1 MMEII
6 KNICYYTGAILLGS
20 VICSLILYGSHRLH
34 SYLHKKFLFYKRS
47 YGLLISFPFSV
58 MMVLFFS
65 KRKSIITYGG
75 WYRLEQDQ
83 KQIFE
88 YMFITNLL
96 KRKAAIKSNLEYAQA
111 QYYLEKNKGNTV
123 FSKDYGYR
131 VGLTQTVEDFKS
143 KLQTLK
149 IKKDGES

>member
-1 MMEII
+1 
-6 KNICYYTGAILLGS
+6 
-20 VICSLILYGSHRLH
+20 
-34 SYLHKKFLFYKRS
+34 
-47 YGLLISFPFSV
+47 